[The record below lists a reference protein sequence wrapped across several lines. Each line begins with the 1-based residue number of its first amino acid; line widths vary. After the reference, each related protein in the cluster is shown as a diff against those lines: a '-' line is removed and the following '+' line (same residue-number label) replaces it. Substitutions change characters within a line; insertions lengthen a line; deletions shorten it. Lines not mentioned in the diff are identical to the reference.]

1 MMRPEEG
8 GTKKDLVLYC
18 TQTARDDLKAARIL
32 LQAEQYKSANNRAY
46 YAIFHA
52 INAIHAVNGKAYK
65 RHKDAV
71 ANFNK
76 DYVKTEIFPR
86 EMGRKI
92 GEAEEI
98 RHASD
103 YDDFYIAS
111 REEAERQITVADEFI
126 QLSEKYCLEELEKE
140 ERNFVSDQKSNGE
153 ADIDDTVDALTGSIP
168 DTGIPLEEYRT
179 ERRKKYEKDD

>member
-1 MMRPEEG
+1 MEQHKQEI
-8 GTKKDLVLYC
+8 GTKKDLVLYRLE
-18 TQTARDDLKAARIL
+18 TAKKDLKSAKVL
-32 LQAEQYKSANNRAY
+32 LEIDDCKGSNNRAY

-52 INAIHAVNGKAYK
+52 INAVHAVSGKAYK
-65 RHKDAV
+65 RHKDAI

-86 EMGRKI
+86 EVGRKI

-111 REEAERQITVADEFI
+111 KEESEQQILTAEEFLI
-126 QLSEKYCLEELEKE
+126 LVEKYCLEQIEIL
-140 ERNFVSDQKSNGE
+140 
-153 ADIDDTVDALTGSIP
+153 
-168 DTGIPLEEYRT
+168 
-179 ERRKKYEKDD
+179 

>member
-1 MMRPEEG
+1 MEQHKEDI
-8 GTKKDLVLYC
+8 GTREDLVLYRI
-18 TQTARDDLKAARIL
+18 QTSKDNLKAARIL
-32 LQAEQYKSANNRAY
+32 LEAGEYKSANNRAY

-52 INAIHAVNGKAYK
+52 VNAVHAVNGKAYK
-65 RHKDAV
+65 RHKDAI

-92 GEAEEI
+92 NESEEI

-111 REEAERQITVADEFI
+111 KEETERQVSVADEFI
-126 QLSEKYCLEELEKE
+126 RLVEQYCLQELK
-140 ERNFVSDQKSNGE
+140 
-153 ADIDDTVDALTGSIP
+153 
-168 DTGIPLEEYRT
+168 
-179 ERRKKYEKDD
+179 

>member
-1 MMRPEEG
+1 MGQPKEDI
-8 GTKKDLVLYC
+8 GTKKDLVLYRL
-18 TQTARDDLKAARIL
+18 QTARSDLKSAKIL
-32 LQAEQYKSANNRAY
+32 LAAEEYKGANNQAY

-52 INAIHAVNGKAYK
+52 INAVHAVGGKAYK
-65 RHKDAV
+65 RHKDAI

-111 REEAERQITVADEFI
+111 KEEASKQIENAQYIFDKI
-126 QLSEKYCLEELEKE
+126 
-140 ERNFVSDQKSNGE
+140 SNY
-153 ADIDDTVDALTGSIP
+153 IN
-168 DTGIPLEEYRT
+168 R
-179 ERRKKYEKDD
+179 